1 MTIIFTL
8 KYLEKYMFLVY
19 TYINK
24 KEIIY
29 EEQ

>member
-1 MTIIFTL
+1 MTIIFIA

-24 KEIIY
+24 KEIVY
-29 EEQ
+29 EE

>member
-24 KEIIY
+24 KEIVY
-29 EEQ
+29 EE